1 MSDPVK
7 LQIPAHVLEIE
18 LGNDRKAVL
27 FIPVGLTFEETILF
41 ATKMA
46 EFMQSIAQELG
57 MSMDTNG
64 IPIYLNSGKTAFLE
78 VPSDVTPG
86 DITELRGELL
96 AMAEPG
102 VIEDLIVEEKSV
114 PLVGGS
120 DMN

>member
-1 MSDPVK
+1 MSDPVNI
-7 LQIPAHVLEIE
+7 QMPAHVLEIE

-46 EFMQSIAQELG
+46 EFMQSIARELG
-57 MSMDTNG
+57 MSAETNG

-86 DITELRGELL
+86 DLNELRVELI
-96 AMAEPG
+96 AMSEPG
-102 VIEDLIVEEKSV
+102 VLEDLIVEEKSV
-114 PLVGGS
+114 PLAGGS

>member
-7 LQIPAHVLEIE
+7 LQMPANVLEIE

-27 FIPVGLTFEETILF
+27 FIPVGLTFEETIMF

-46 EFMQSIAQELG
+46 EFMSSIAQELG
-57 MSMDTNG
+57 MNMDTNG
-64 IPIYLNSGKTAFLE
+64 IPIHLNSGKTAVLE
-78 VPSDVTPG
+78 VPSNATPG
-86 DITELRGELL
+86 DLNELRVELI

-102 VIEDLIVEEKSV
+102 VLEDLIVEETAV
-114 PLVGGS
+114 PLAGGS

>member
-64 IPIYLNSGKTAFLE
+64 IPIHLNSGKTAVLE
-78 VPSDVTPG
+78 VPSNATAADLN
-86 DITELRGELL
+86 ELRVELI

-102 VIEDLIVEEKSV
+102 VLEDLIVEETAV
-114 PLVGGS
+114 PLAGGS